1 VTRVFCLVAAPVLIA
16 ALGACL
22 HYAAKFIEKSEQ

>member
-1 VTRVFCLVAAPVLIA
+1 VFCLVAAPVLIA

-22 HYAAKFIEKSEQ
+22 HAAARYIDREKQ